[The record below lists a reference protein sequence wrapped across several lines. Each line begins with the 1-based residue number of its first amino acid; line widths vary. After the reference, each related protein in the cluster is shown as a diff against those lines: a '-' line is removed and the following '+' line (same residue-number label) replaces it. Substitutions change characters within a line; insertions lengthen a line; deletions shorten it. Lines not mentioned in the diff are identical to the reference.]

1 MDEKVLAV
9 VEASGPRRVIA
20 LAMLAGLGGLLLYLA
35 FATPPGALGWQ
46 VFLVAAGAVSLW
58 VADRMRRATTGRL
71 VLTAS
76 ALTDADGTVLARIDE
91 LEKLERGVFAFKPSS
106 GFLLK
111 LRKPGPTE
119 WRPGLWWRLGRRV
132 GVGGVTPRYQ
142 TRAMAELIE
151 LRLARRDAAG
161 SGV

>member
-1 MDEKVLAV
+1 MDEKVLSV

-20 LAMLAGLGGLLLYLA
+20 LAMLVGLGGLLLYIA
-35 FATPPGALGWQ
+35 FATPPRVLGWQ
-46 VFLVAAGAVSLW
+46 LFLLVAGAGALW
-58 VADRMRRATTGRL
+58 LAERMRRATAGRL
-71 VLTAS
+71 VLTAR

-91 LEKLERGVFAFKPSS
+91 LEKLDRGVFAFKPSS

-111 LRKPGPTE
+111 LRHPGPAE

-151 LRLARRDAAG
+151 LRLARRDASDA
-161 SGV
+161 

>member
-20 LAMLAGLGGLLLYLA
+20 LAMLVGLGGLLLYLA
-35 FATPPGALGWQ
+35 FATPPEALGWQ
-46 VFLVAAGAVSLW
+46 VFLVAAGALSLW
-58 VADRMRRATTGRL
+58 AADRMRRATMGRL

-76 ALTDADGTVLARIDE
+76 TLTDADGTVLARIDE

-111 LRKPGPTE
+111 LRRSGPAE

-151 LRLARRDAAG
+151 LRLARRDAEG